1 MKGKTKSPLKD
12 KPLRYAGQSLDEALD
27 DLLIDKVLIYYLAG
41 CMCLVAVV
49 YEWWR
54 YYKPL
59 EKPPIEIT
67 TVLVGMA
74 IFCVVKIVIHIKKMK
89 HYKQGRDGE
98 RAVGQYLETFR
109 EMGCH
114 VFHDILG
121 DRFNVDHVVISEKG
135 IYVIETKTYSK
146 PAKGETV
153 IDFDGRLVL
162 INGKET
168 KADIVTQAKA
178 ASSYIKKIIRDS
190 TGKNFETFPVVLFPG
205 WFVDGVGNK
214 KGEMWMLEP
223 RVFKKFLSNEKVKLS
238 AEDVSLASYH
248 LSRHIRISH

>member
-1 MKGKTKSPLKD
+1 MTKTKSPIKD
-12 KPLRYAGQSLDEALD
+12 KPLRYAAQSLDEALD
-27 DLLIDKVLIYYLAG
+27 DLLIDKVLIFYLAG
-41 CMCLVAVV
+41 CMCLIAAI

-54 YYKPL
+54 YYRPL
-59 EKPPIEIT
+59 NHPPVTIT
-67 TVLVGMA
+67 VVLLGMA
-74 IFCVVKIVIHIKKMK
+74 MFCVVKIVIHIKKMK
-89 HYKQGRDGE
+89 NYRQGRDGE

-121 DRFNVDHVVISEKG
+121 ENFNVDHVVISDKG

-153 IDFDGRLVL
+153 IDFDGRRVL
-162 INGKET
+162 INGRES

-178 ASSYIKKIIRDS
+178 ASSYVRKIINDS
-190 TGKNFETFPVVLFPG
+190 TGKNYKVFPVVLFPG

-214 KGEMWMLEP
+214 KGEMWVLEP
-223 RVFKKFLSNEKVKLS
+223 RGFKMFLSNEKVKLS
-238 AEDVSLASYH
+238 DDDVALTSYH
-248 LSRHIRISH
+248 LSRHIRAS